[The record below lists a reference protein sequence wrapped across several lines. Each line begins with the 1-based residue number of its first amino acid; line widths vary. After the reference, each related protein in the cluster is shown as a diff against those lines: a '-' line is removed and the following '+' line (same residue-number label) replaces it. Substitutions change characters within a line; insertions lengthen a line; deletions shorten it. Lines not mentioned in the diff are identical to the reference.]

1 MSVSESSEL
10 GFFRHDM
17 MTCSAV
23 LLYYIL
29 FLQCPGSH
37 IFLLETPLTCS
48 DVPILGLRPRT
59 ARTEGFLG
67 GPRPY
72 KDRSSKTER
81 PAGFF
86 GPKIS

>member
-1 MSVSESSEL
+1 MY
-10 GFFRHDM
+10 
-17 MTCSAV
+17 
-23 LLYYIL
+23 LYY
-29 FLQCPGSH
+29 FLNDNANLSPKKESQ
-37 IFLLETPLTCS
+37 IINS

-81 PAGFF
+81 PAVFF
-86 GPKIS
+86 GP

>member
-1 MSVSESSEL
+1 MLSKERKKESKFVSQ
-10 GFFRHDM
+10 
-17 MTCSAV
+17 
-23 LLYYIL
+23 IK
-29 FLQCPGSH
+29 
-37 IFLLETPLTCS
+37 CS

-81 PAGFF
+81 PAVFF
-86 GPKIS
+86 GP

>member
-1 MSVSESSEL
+1 MSDL
-10 GFFRHDM
+10 ITYYF
-17 MTCSAV
+17 TCCTQS
-23 LLYYIL
+23 
-29 FLQCPGSH
+29 
-37 IFLLETPLTCS
+37 S

-81 PAGFF
+81 PAVFF
-86 GPKIS
+86 GP